1 MMKFSIV
8 KVLYQLQEIAYPE
21 YFVGYLFIL

>member
-1 MMKFSIV
+1 MMKFPIV

-21 YFVGYLFIL
+21 YFIGYLFVL